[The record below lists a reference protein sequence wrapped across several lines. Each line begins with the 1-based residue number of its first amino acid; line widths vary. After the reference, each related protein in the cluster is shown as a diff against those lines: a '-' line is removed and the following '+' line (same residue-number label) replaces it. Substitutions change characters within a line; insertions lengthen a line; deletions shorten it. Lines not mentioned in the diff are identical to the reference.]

1 MFSTHERPEWAHR
14 HGRHGPGGPHDHRGE
29 PGGPRR
35 GARRRGGPFGS
46 NFPDF
51 GPPFGGP
58 FGPGGPRGRGRGR
71 GHGPEARGPEDG
83 GPQDGPRTGPG
94 PGGEGPDERGGP
106 GPWGP
111 GGPRGRRG
119 GPGGRGRGPGGRGPG
134 GRGGPGRRSRGDVR
148 LAILALLREEPR
160 HGYQIIQEISE
171 RSGGSWKPSPG
182 SVYPT
187 VSQLA
192 DEGLVHTEKESGR
205 TVVHLTDAGRTWT
218 DEHAAELDAV
228 WSQVEAGADD
238 GFTAL
243 RTAGRGL
250 AGAVAQIAQVGT
262 SEQVRQ
268 ATVVLD
274 EARRRLY
281 LLLAEVDP
289 AGTDTGDTKTDTE
302 PEDDAP
308 DAPVTETT

>member
-1 MFSTHERPEWAHR
+1 M
-14 HGRHGPGGPHDHRGE
+14 
-29 PGGPRR
+29 
-35 GARRRGGPFGS
+35 
-46 NFPDF
+46 DF

-58 FGPGGPRGRGRGR
+58 FGPGGPRGRGRGH
-71 GHGPEARGPEDG
+71 GHGGPED
-83 GPQDGPRTGPG
+83 
-94 PGGEGPDERGGP
+94 EGPDEGGFG
-106 GPWGP
+106 GPWGQ
-111 GGPRGRRG
+111 GGPRGRFG
-119 GPGGRGRGPGGRGPG
+119 GPGPRGFGGRGRG

-160 HGYQIIQEISE
+160 HGYQIIQEIAE

-205 TVVHLTDAGRTWT
+205 TVVHLTEDGRKYT

-228 WSQVEAGADD
+228 WSQVEAGAQD
-238 GFTAL
+238 GFGEL

-262 SEQVRQ
+262 AAQVTQ
-268 ATVVLD
+268 ATEVLD

-281 LLLAEVDP
+281 LLLAEVGPEAAAD
-289 AGTDTGDTKTDTE
+289 GE
-302 PEDDAP
+302 PEDGDSEGPADEGP
-308 DAPVTETT
+308 ADETT

>member
-1 MFSTHERPEWAHR
+1 MFSTHERPERAHR
-14 HGRHGPGGPHDHRGE
+14 GGPHGPHQHRGE

-35 GARRRGGPFGS
+35 GAGRRGGPFGGM
-46 NFPDF
+46 DF

-58 FGPGGPRGRGRGR
+58 FGPGGPRGRGRGWGR
-71 GHGPEARGPEDG
+71 GPEGEGPEDG
-83 GPQDGPRTGPG
+83 DAGQGSDEGRGPG
-94 PGGEGPDERGGP
+94 PFP

-119 GPGGRGRGPGGRGPG
+119 GPGGRGRGRGPG
-134 GRGGPGRRSRGDVR
+134 GRGGPGRRPRGDVR

-160 HGYQIIQEISE
+160 HGYQIIQEIAE

-205 TVVHLTDAGRTWT
+205 SVVHLTEEGRTYT

-238 GFTAL
+238 GFAGL

-250 AGAVAQIAQVGT
+250 AGAVAQIAQVGS
-262 SEQVRQ
+262 SEQVTA
-268 ATVVLD
+268 ATGILD
-274 EARRRLY
+274 DARRKLY

-289 AGTDTGDTKTDTE
+289 ASPDSGTHSGTD
-302 PEDDAP
+302 EDAGSDG
-308 DAPVTETT
+308 PVDETT

>member
-1 MFSTHERPEWAHR
+1 MYSTHERPERAHR
-14 HGRHGPGGPHDHRGE
+14 GGPEGPHAHRGE

-35 GARRRGGPFGS
+35 GFARRRGGPFGM
-46 NFPDF
+46 DF

-71 GHGPEARGPEDG
+71 GRGPEDE
-83 GPQDGPRTGPG
+83 GPQDGP
-94 PGGEGPDERGGP
+94 GPDDGGSFP

-119 GPGGRGRGPGGRGPG
+119 GPGGRGPG
-134 GRGGPGRRSRGDVR
+134 GRGGHGHVPGGRGRGRRSRGDVR
-148 LAILALLREEPR
+148 LAILALLREESR
-160 HGYQIIQEISE
+160 HGYQIIQEIAE

-187 VSQLA
+187 VAQLA

-205 TVVHLTDAGRTWT
+205 TVVHLTEEGKRYTE
-218 DEHAAELDAV
+218 EHAAELDAV

-238 GFTAL
+238 GFTDL

-250 AGAVAQIAQVGT
+250 AGAVAQVAQVGT
-262 SEQVRQ
+262 PEQVTQ
-268 ATVVLD
+268 ATTILD

-281 LLLAEVDP
+281 LLLAEVEP
-289 AGTDTGDTKTDTE
+289 AAGTDTSGSAGDDE
-302 PEDDAP
+302 PEDDGSEG
-308 DAPVTETT
+308 PVAETT

>member
-14 HGRHGPGGPHDHRGE
+14 RGPGGSHEHRGE

-46 NFPDF
+46 DFPDF

-58 FGPGGPRGRGRGR
+58 FGPGGRRGRGRGR
-71 GHGPEARGPEDG
+71 GPEDE
-83 GPQDGPRTGPG
+83 GPQDGPRAGQVPGEDPG
-94 PGGEGPDERGGP
+94 PHDGGPFP

-119 GPGGRGRGPGGRGPG
+119 GPGGRGGHGGRGPG
-134 GRGGPGRRSRGDVR
+134 GRGGPGRRPRGDVR

-187 VSQLA
+187 VAQLA

-205 TVVHLTDAGRTWT
+205 TVVHLTEAGRTWT

-238 GFTAL
+238 GFAGL

-262 SEQVRQ
+262 SDQVRQ
-268 ATVVLD
+268 ATGVLD

-289 AGTDTGDTKTDTE
+289 ASGTDDGDTNTDTG
-302 PEDDAP
+302 PEDGGP
-308 DAPVTETT
+308 DGPVVETT

>member
-1 MFSTHERPEWAHR
+1 M
-14 HGRHGPGGPHDHRGE
+14 
-29 PGGPRR
+29 
-35 GARRRGGPFGS
+35 
-46 NFPDF
+46 DF

-71 GHGPEARGPEDG
+71 GRGPEDE
-83 GPQDGPRTGPG
+83 GPQEGPG
-94 PGGEGPDERGGP
+94 PDDGGPFP

-119 GPGGRGRGPGGRGPG
+119 GPGGFGGHGPGGRGRGGPG
-134 GRGGPGRRSRGDVR
+134 GRGKARRSRGDVR
-148 LAILALLREEPR
+148 LAILALLREESR

-187 VSQLA
+187 VAQLA

-205 TVVHLTDAGRTWT
+205 TVVHLTEEGRRFTE
-218 DEHAAELDAV
+218 EHAAELDAV

-238 GFTAL
+238 GFAEL
-243 RTAGRGL
+243 RQAGRGL
-250 AGAVAQIAQVGT
+250 AGAVAQIAQVGS
-262 SEQVRQ
+262 SEQVTQ
-268 ATVVLD
+268 ATGILD
-274 EARRRLY
+274 EARRKLY

-289 AGTDTGDTKTDTE
+289 TPSSETDVTDE
-302 PEDDAP
+302 AEDDGSEG
-308 DAPVTETT
+308 PVAETS

>member
-1 MFSTHERPEWAHR
+1 MFSTHERPEWAQHR
-14 HGRHGPGGPHDHRGE
+14 GPGGPHEHRGE
-29 PGGPRR
+29 PGGPHR
-35 GARRRGGPFGS
+35 GARRRGGPFGM
-46 NFPDF
+46 DF

-71 GHGPEARGPEDG
+71 GRGPEDE
-83 GPQDGPRTGPG
+83 GPQ
-94 PGGEGPDERGGP
+94 GGP

-111 GGPRGRRG
+111 GGRRG
-119 GPGGRGRGPGGRGPG
+119 GPGGRGFGGPGVRGRG

-148 LAILALLREEPR
+148 LAILALLREQPR
-160 HGYQIIQEISE
+160 HGYQIIQEIAE

-205 TVVHLTDAGRTWT
+205 SVVHLTEAGRTYT
-218 DEHAAELDAV
+218 EEHAAELDAV

-238 GFTAL
+238 GFARL
-243 RTAGRGL
+243 RTSGRGL
-250 AGAVAQIAQVGT
+250 AGAVAQIAQVG
-262 SEQVRQ
+262 SSKQVTQ
-268 ATVVLD
+268 ATGILD
-274 EARRRLY
+274 EARRKLY

-289 AGTDTGDTKTDTE
+289 TPGTSDGE
-302 PEDDAP
+302 AEGGGSED
-308 DAPVTETT
+308 PVDETT

>member
-1 MFSTHERPEWAHR
+1 MFSTHERPERAQHR
-14 HGRHGPGGPHDHRGE
+14 GPGGPHAHRGE

-46 NFPDF
+46 FPDF

-58 FGPGGPRGRGRGR
+58 FGPGGFRGRGRGR
-71 GHGPEARGPEDG
+71 GPEARGPEDG
-83 GPQDGPRTGPG
+83 GPQDDPRPSQVPGEDPG
-94 PGGEGPDERGGP
+94 PHDGGP
-106 GPWGP
+106 FPGRWGP

-160 HGYQIIQEISE
+160 HGYQIIQEIAE

-218 DEHAAELDAV
+218 EEHAAELDAV

-289 AGTDTGDTKTDTE
+289 ASGTADGDTISDTE

-308 DAPVTETT
+308 VAETT

>member
-1 MFSTHERPEWAHR
+1 MFSTHERPEWAQH
-14 HGRHGPGGPHDHRGE
+14 HGHGPGGPHQHRGE

-35 GARRRGGPFGS
+35 GARRRGGPFGGM
-46 NFPDF
+46 DF

-58 FGPGGPRGRGRGR
+58 FGPGGPRGRGRGW
-71 GHGPEARGPEDG
+71 GRGPE
-83 GPQDGPRTGPG
+83 
-94 PGGEGPDERGGP
+94 GEGPEGFDAVQVPGEDPGP

-119 GPGGRGRGPGGRGPG
+119 GPGGRGRGPGGRGH

-187 VSQLA
+187 VAQLA

-205 TVVHLTDAGRTWT
+205 TVVHLTEAGRTFT
-218 DEHAAELDAV
+218 EEHAAELDAV

-238 GFTAL
+238 GFAGL

-250 AGAVAQIAQVGT
+250 AGAVAQIAHVGS

-268 ATVVLD
+268 ATGVLD

-289 AGTDTGDTKTDTE
+289 ASGTDAGDTDPDTE
-302 PEDDAP
+302 PEDDGP
-308 DAPVTETT
+308 DGPVAETT

>member
-1 MFSTHERPEWAHR
+1 MFNTHERPERAHR
-14 HGRHGPGGPHDHRGE
+14 HGGPDGPHEHRGE

-35 GARRRGGPFGS
+35 GARRRGGPFGGM
-46 NFPDF
+46 DF

-71 GHGPEARGPEDG
+71 GRGPEDE
-83 GPQDGPRTGPG
+83 GPQDGPGADDGAPFPG
-94 PGGEGPDERGGP
+94 PR
-106 GPWGP
+106 GP

-119 GPGGRGRGPGGRGPG
+119 GPGGRGPGARGGHGPGGRG
-134 GRGGPGRRSRGDVR
+134 RGRRSKGDIR
-148 LAILALLREEPR
+148 LAILALLREESR

-205 TVVHLTDAGRTWT
+205 TVVHLTEAGKRYTE
-218 DEHAAELDAV
+218 EHAAELDAV

-238 GFTAL
+238 GFTDL

-262 SEQVRQ
+262 SDQVTQ
-268 ATVVLD
+268 ATGILD

-289 AGTDTGDTKTDTE
+289 ATGTDGDGGE
-302 PEDDAP
+302 AEDDGSEG
-308 DAPVTETT
+308 PVAETS

>member
-1 MFSTHERPEWAHR
+1 MFSTHERPEWAKHR
-14 HGRHGPGGPHDHRGE
+14 GPDGPHAHPGE
-29 PGGPRR
+29 PGKPRR
-35 GARRRGGPFGS
+35 GARRRGRPFGS

-94 PGGEGPDERGGP
+94 PDGQGPD
-106 GPWGP
+106 GP
-111 GGPRGRRG
+111 GGLRGRRG

-134 GRGGPGRRSRGDVR
+134 GRGGPGWRSRGDVR

-205 TVVHLTDAGRTWT
+205 TVVHLTEAGRSWT

-238 GFTAL
+238 GFAGL
-243 RTAGRGL
+243 RTAGPGL
-250 AGAVAQIAQVGT
+250 EGAGAQIAQVGT
-262 SEQVRQ
+262 SDQVRQ
-268 ATVVLD
+268 ATGVLD

-289 AGTDTGDTKTDTE
+289 ASGTDGGDTNPDTG
-302 PEDDAP
+302 PEDDGP
-308 DAPVTETT
+308 DGPVAETT

>member
-1 MFSTHERPEWAHR
+1 MFTNHERPEWAQQR
-14 HGRHGPGGPHDHRGE
+14 GPGGPHQHRGE

-35 GARRRGGPFGS
+35 GARRRGGPFGGM
-46 NFPDF
+46 DF

-58 FGPGGPRGRGRGR
+58 FGPGGPRGRGRGW
-71 GHGPEARGPEDG
+71 GRGPEEGPGAGVDG
-83 GPQDGPRTGPG
+83 GQVPG
-94 PGGEGPDERGGP
+94 EDPGP

-119 GPGGRGRGPGGRGPG
+119 GPGGRGRGPGGRGH

-160 HGYQIIQEISE
+160 HGYQIIQEIAE

-205 TVVHLTDAGRTWT
+205 TVVHLTEAGRTYT

-238 GFTAL
+238 GFAGL
-243 RTAGRGL
+243 RTSGRGL
-250 AGAVAQIAQVGT
+250 AGAVAQIAQVGS
-262 SEQVRQ
+262 SEQVTQ
-268 ATVVLD
+268 ATGILD
-274 EARRRLY
+274 EARRKLY

-289 AGTDTGDTKTDTE
+289 AAATSGGE
-302 PEDDAP
+302 AEDGGSED
-308 DAPVTETT
+308 PVDETT

>member
-1 MFSTHERPEWAHR
+1 MFTNHERPEWAQQR
-14 HGRHGPGGPHDHRGE
+14 GPGGPHQHRGE
-29 PGGPRR
+29 PGRPHR
-35 GARRRGGPFGS
+35 GARRRGGPFGKD
-46 NFPDF
+46 FADF

-71 GHGPEARGPEDG
+71 GRGPEEE
-83 GPQDGPRTGPG
+83 GPQDGPE
-94 PGGEGPDERGGP
+94 GGFP

-119 GPGGRGRGPGGRGPG
+119 GGPGGRGFGGPGGRGRG

-160 HGYQIIQEISE
+160 HGYQIIQEIAE

-205 TVVHLTDAGRTWT
+205 TVVHLTEAGTKYT
-218 DEHAAELDAV
+218 EEHAAELDAV
-228 WSQVEAGADD
+228 WSQVEAAADD
-238 GFTAL
+238 GFTDL

-250 AGAVAQIAQVGT
+250 AGAVAQVAQVG
-262 SEQVRQ
+262 SAEQVTQ
-268 ATVVLD
+268 ATGILD

-281 LLLAEVDP
+281 LLLAEVD
-289 AGTDTGDTKTDTE
+289 ATGATGTGVTDG
-302 PEDDAP
+302 PDGSDDDGSED
-308 DAPVTETT
+308 PVDETT

>member
-14 HGRHGPGGPHDHRGE
+14 RGPGGPHEHRAE

-35 GARRRGGPFGS
+35 GARRRGGPFGM
-46 NFPDF
+46 DF

-71 GHGPEARGPEDG
+71 GPEARGPEARGPEDG
-83 GPQDGPRTGPG
+83 VPHDGPRSGQVPGEDPG
-94 PGGEGPDERGGP
+94 PHDGGPFP

-111 GGPRGRRG
+111 GGRGRRG
-119 GPGGRGRGPGGRGPG
+119 GPGGRGRGRGPG
-134 GRGGPGRRSRGDVR
+134 GRGGPGRRPRGDVR

-171 RSGGSWKPSPG
+171 RSGGSWTPSPG

-187 VSQLA
+187 VAQLA

-205 TVVHLTDAGRTWT
+205 TVVHLTEAGRTWT

-238 GFTAL
+238 GFAGL

-250 AGAVAQIAQVGT
+250 AGAVAQIAQVG
-262 SEQVRQ
+262 SSAQVTQ
-268 ATVVLD
+268 ATGILD

-289 AGTDTGDTKTDTE
+289 ASGTDAGTGGDTNSDTA
-302 PEDDAP
+302 PEDDRP
-308 DAPVTETT
+308 DGPVTETT

>member
-1 MFSTHERPEWAHR
+1 MFSTHERPEWAQH
-14 HGRHGPGGPHDHRGE
+14 HGHGPGGPHQHRGE

-35 GARRRGGPFGS
+35 SARRRGGPFGGM
-46 NFPDF
+46 DF

-58 FGPGGPRGRGRGR
+58 FGPGGPRGRGRGW
-71 GHGPEARGPEDG
+71 GRGPE
-83 GPQDGPRTGPG
+83 
-94 PGGEGPDERGGP
+94 GEGPEGFDAVQVPGEDPGP

-119 GPGGRGRGPGGRGPG
+119 GPGGRGRGPGGRGH

-187 VSQLA
+187 VAQLA

-205 TVVHLTDAGRTWT
+205 TVVHLTEAGRTFT
-218 DEHAAELDAV
+218 EEHAAELDAV

-238 GFTAL
+238 GFADL
-243 RTAGRGL
+243 RTSGRGL

-262 SEQVRQ
+262 AAQVRQ
-268 ATVVLD
+268 ATGILD

-289 AGTDTGDTKTDTE
+289 ASGTDTGDTDPDTE
-302 PEDDAP
+302 PEDDGP
-308 DAPVTETT
+308 DGPVAETT

>member
-1 MFSTHERPEWAHR
+1 M
-14 HGRHGPGGPHDHRGE
+14 
-29 PGGPRR
+29 
-35 GARRRGGPFGS
+35 
-46 NFPDF
+46 DF

-71 GHGPEARGPEDG
+71 GRGPEDEGPAEGQGPDDG
-83 GPQDGPRTGPG
+83 GPF
-94 PGGEGPDERGGP
+94 P

-119 GPGGRGRGPGGRGPG
+119 GPGGRGPGGRGGHGHGPGGRG
-134 GRGGPGRRSRGDVR
+134 RGRRSKGDIR
-148 LAILALLREEPR
+148 LAILALLREESR

-205 TVVHLTDAGRTWT
+205 TVVHLTDEGKRYTE
-218 DEHAAELDAV
+218 EHAAELDAV

-238 GFTAL
+238 GFADL

-250 AGAVAQIAQVGT
+250 AGAVAQVAQVG
-262 SEQVRQ
+262 SYEQVTQ
-268 ATVVLD
+268 ATSVLD

-289 AGTDTGDTKTDTE
+289 TSGTDSDGTDGSDE
-302 PEDDAP
+302 AEDDGSEG
-308 DAPVTETT
+308 PVAETS

>member
-1 MFSTHERPEWAHR
+1 M
-14 HGRHGPGGPHDHRGE
+14 PGEE
-29 PGGPRR
+29 P
-35 GARRRGGPFGS
+35 
-46 NFPDF
+46 
-51 GPPFGGP
+51 
-58 FGPGGPRGRGRGR
+58 
-71 GHGPEARGPEDG
+71 
-83 GPQDGPRTGPG
+83 
-94 PGGEGPDERGGP
+94 GP

-119 GPGGRGRGPGGRGPG
+119 GPGGRGRGPGGRGH

-187 VSQLA
+187 VAQLA

-205 TVVHLTDAGRTWT
+205 TVVHLTEAGRTFT
-218 DEHAAELDAV
+218 EEHAAELDAV

-238 GFTAL
+238 GFAGL

-250 AGAVAQIAQVGT
+250 AGAVAQIAHVGS
-262 SEQVRQ
+262 SEQVTQ
-268 ATVVLD
+268 ATGILD

-289 AGTDTGDTKTDTE
+289 ASGTDAGDPDPDAE
-302 PEDDAP
+302 PEDDGP
-308 DAPVTETT
+308 DGPVAGTT

>member
-1 MFSTHERPEWAHR
+1 M
-14 HGRHGPGGPHDHRGE
+14 
-29 PGGPRR
+29 
-35 GARRRGGPFGS
+35 
-46 NFPDF
+46 DF

-71 GHGPEARGPEDG
+71 GPEDE
-83 GPQDGPRTGPG
+83 GPQDGP
-94 PGGEGPDERGGP
+94 GPDEGGPFP

-119 GPGGRGRGPGGRGPG
+119 GPGGRGPGGRGHGHGPGGRG
-134 GRGGPGRRSRGDVR
+134 RGRRSKGDIR
-148 LAILALLREEPR
+148 LAILALLREEAK
-160 HGYQIIQEISE
+160 HGYQIIQEIAE

-205 TVVHLTDAGRTWT
+205 TVVHLTEEGKRYTE
-218 DEHAAELDAV
+218 EHAAELDAV

-238 GFTAL
+238 GFADL

-262 SEQVRQ
+262 SEQVTQ
-268 ATVVLD
+268 ATSILD

-281 LLLAEVDP
+281 LLLAEVDTP
-289 AGTDTGDTKTDTE
+289 ASETE
-302 PEDDAP
+302 VAEDDGSEG
-308 DAPVTETT
+308 PVTETS

>member
-14 HGRHGPGGPHDHRGE
+14 RGPGGPHEHRGE

-35 GARRRGGPFGS
+35 GARRRGGPFGGM
-46 NFPDF
+46 DF

-71 GHGPEARGPEDG
+71 GRGPEDE
-83 GPQDGPRTGPG
+83 GPQDGPGPDGPG
-94 PGGEGPDERGGP
+94 PDDRGPFP

-119 GPGGRGRGPGGRGPG
+119 GPGGRGGHGHGPGGRG
-134 GRGGPGRRSRGDVR
+134 RGRRSRGDVR
-148 LAILALLREEPR
+148 LAILALLREESK

-205 TVVHLTDAGRTWT
+205 TVVHLTEEGRRFTE
-218 DEHAAELDAV
+218 EHAAELDAV

-238 GFTAL
+238 GFAAAPPGGPRTGRCGRADRPGRQLRAGHAGDGHPRRGPAPAL
-243 RTAGRGL
+243 PAARGGRPRTRFRGRRRRRGPGRGPTDD
-250 AGAVAQIAQVGT
+250 GPEGPVAET
-262 SEQVRQ
+262 S
-268 ATVVLD
+268 
-274 EARRRLY
+274 
-281 LLLAEVDP
+281 
-289 AGTDTGDTKTDTE
+289 
-302 PEDDAP
+302 
-308 DAPVTETT
+308 

>member
-1 MFSTHERPEWAHR
+1 MFSTHERPEWAQQ
-14 HGRHGPGGPHDHRGE
+14 HGHGPGGPHQHRGE

-35 GARRRGGPFGS
+35 SARRRGGPFGGM
-46 NFPDF
+46 DF

-58 FGPGGPRGRGRGR
+58 FGPGGPRGRGRGWGR
-71 GHGPEARGPEDG
+71 GSENEGPEGFDAVQVPGED
-83 GPQDGPRTGPG
+83 P
-94 PGGEGPDERGGP
+94 GP

-119 GPGGRGRGPGGRGPG
+119 GPGGRGRGPGGRGH

-187 VSQLA
+187 VAQLA

-205 TVVHLTDAGRTWT
+205 TVVHLTEAGRTFT
-218 DEHAAELDAV
+218 EEHAAELDAV

-238 GFTAL
+238 GFAGL

-250 AGAVAQIAQVGT
+250 AGAVAQIAHVGS
-262 SEQVRQ
+262 SEQVTQ
-268 ATVVLD
+268 ATGILD

-289 AGTDTGDTKTDTE
+289 ASGTDANDTDPDTE
-302 PEDDAP
+302 PEADG
-308 DAPVTETT
+308 PVAGTT

>member
-1 MFSTHERPEWAHR
+1 MSAPSGRIDRDDTARTGRTSTGASPA
-14 HGRHGPGGPHDHRGE
+14 GRAAVHADGAARSAATVPTSD
-29 PGGPRR
+29 RR
-35 GARRRGGPFGS
+35 SAARSAAAVPA
-46 NFPDF
+46 
-51 GPPFGGP
+51 
-58 FGPGGPRGRGRGR
+58 GRGRGW
-71 GHGPEARGPEDG
+71 GRGPEDE
-83 GPQDGPRTGPG
+83 GPQDGTRAAQVPGEDPG
-94 PGGEGPDERGGP
+94 PHDGGPFP

-119 GPGGRGRGPGGRGPG
+119 GPGGRGRGRGPG
-134 GRGGPGRRSRGDVR
+134 GRGGPGRRPRGDVR

-187 VSQLA
+187 VAQLA

-205 TVVHLTDAGRTWT
+205 TVVHLTEAGRTWAE
-218 DEHAAELDAV
+218 EHAAELDAV

-238 GFTAL
+238 GFADL

-262 SEQVRQ
+262 
-268 ATVVLD
+268 AD
-274 EARRRLY
+274 A
-281 LLLAEVDP
+281 DP
-289 AGTDTGDTKTDTE
+289 AGDGRPRRGPTPALPAARRGRSHLRGDRR
-302 PEDDAP
+302 
-308 DAPVTETT
+308 

>member
-1 MFSTHERPEWAHR
+1 MYSTHERPERAHR
-14 HGRHGPGGPHDHRGE
+14 GGPEGPHGHRGE

-35 GARRRGGPFGS
+35 GFARRRGGPFGM
-46 NFPDF
+46 DF

-71 GHGPEARGPEDG
+71 GPEDE
-83 GPQDGPRTGPG
+83 GPHDGPDD
-94 PGGEGPDERGGP
+94 GGFP

-119 GPGGRGRGPGGRGPG
+119 GPGGRGPGGRGGHGHGPGGRG
-134 GRGGPGRRSRGDVR
+134 RGRRSRGDVR
-148 LAILALLREEPR
+148 LAILALLREESR
-160 HGYQIIQEISE
+160 HGYQIIQEIAE

-187 VSQLA
+187 VAQLA

-205 TVVHLTDAGRTWT
+205 TVVHLTEEGKRYTE
-218 DEHAAELDAV
+218 EHAAELDAV

-238 GFTAL
+238 GFTDL

-250 AGAVAQIAQVGT
+250 AGAVAQVAQVGT
-262 SEQVRQ
+262 SDQVTQ
-268 ATVVLD
+268 ATTILD

-281 LLLAEVDP
+281 LLLAEVEPTAAADDEP
-289 AGTDTGDTKTDTE
+289 TDDGSE
-302 PEDDAP
+302 G
-308 DAPVTETT
+308 PVDETT

>member
-1 MFSTHERPEWAHR
+1 V
-14 HGRHGPGGPHDHRGE
+14 PG
-29 PGGPRR
+29 
-35 GARRRGGPFGS
+35 
-46 NFPDF
+46 
-51 GPPFGGP
+51 
-58 FGPGGPRGRGRGR
+58 
-71 GHGPEARGPEDG
+71 ED
-83 GPQDGPRTGPG
+83 PG
-94 PGGEGPDERGGP
+94 PGFP

-119 GPGGRGRGPGGRGPG
+119 GPGGRGRGRGPG
-134 GRGGPGRRSRGDVR
+134 GRGGPRRRSRGDVR

-160 HGYQIIQEISE
+160 HGYQIIQEIAE

-205 TVVHLTDAGRTWT
+205 TVVHLTEEGKRWT
-218 DEHAAELDAV
+218 EEHASELDAV

-250 AGAVAQIAQVGT
+250 AGAVAQVAQVGT
-262 SEQVRQ
+262 AEQVTQ
-268 ATVVLD
+268 ATGILD

-281 LLLAEVDP
+281 LLLAEVDATP
-289 AGTDTGDTKTDTE
+289 ADETGGDDEPRDDGPEGSAAGTS
-302 PEDDAP
+302 
-308 DAPVTETT
+308 

>member
-1 MFSTHERPEWAHR
+1 MFSTHERPERAHR
-14 HGRHGPGGPHDHRGE
+14 HGGPGGPHEHRGE

-35 GARRRGGPFGS
+35 GARRRGGPFGGM
-46 NFPDF
+46 DF

-71 GHGPEARGPEDG
+71 GRGPEDE
-83 GPQDGPRTGPG
+83 GPG
-94 PGGEGPDERGGP
+94 DGGGFP

-119 GPGGRGRGPGGRGPG
+119 GPGGHGHGHGPGGRG
-134 GRGGPGRRSRGDVR
+134 RGRRSRGDVR
-148 LAILALLREEPR
+148 LAILALLREDSR
-160 HGYQIIQEISE
+160 HGYQIIQDIAE

-205 TVVHLTDAGRTWT
+205 TVVHLTEAGKRYTQ
-218 DEHAAELDAV
+218 EHAAELDAV

-238 GFTAL
+238 GFADL

-262 SEQVRQ
+262 SEQVTA
-268 ATVVLD
+268 ATSILD

-281 LLLAEVDP
+281 LLLADVDP
-289 AGTDTGDTKTDTE
+289 A
-302 PEDDAP
+302 PAAEDDE
-308 DAPVTETT
+308 DDDGSEGPVDETS

>member
-14 HGRHGPGGPHDHRGE
+14 QGRHGPDGPHAHRGE

-46 NFPDF
+46 NGPDF

-58 FGPGGPRGRGRGR
+58 FGRGGPRGRGRGW
-71 GHGPEARGPEDG
+71 GHGPEDEGPEDG
-83 GPQDGPRTGPG
+83 TRAAQVPGEDPG
-94 PGGEGPDERGGP
+94 PHDGGPFP

-119 GPGGRGRGPGGRGPG
+119 GPGGRGRGRGPG
-134 GRGGPGRRSRGDVR
+134 GRGGPGRRPRGDVR

-187 VSQLA
+187 VAQLA

-205 TVVHLTDAGRTWT
+205 TVVHLTEAGRTWAE
-218 DEHAAELDAV
+218 EHAAELDAV

-238 GFTAL
+238 GFADL

-262 SEQVRQ
+262 SDQIRQ
-268 ATVVLD
+268 ATGVLD

-289 AGTDTGDTKTDTE
+289 TSGATAGDAGDTNPDTE
-302 PEDDAP
+302 PEDDGP
-308 DAPVTETT
+308 EGPVAETT

>member
-1 MFSTHERPEWAHR
+1 MFSTHERPEWAQHR
-14 HGRHGPGGPHDHRGE
+14 GPGGPHEHRGE
-29 PGGPRR
+29 PGGPHR
-35 GARRRGGPFGS
+35 GARRRGGPFGM
-46 NFPDF
+46 DF

-71 GHGPEARGPEDG
+71 GRGPEDE
-83 GPQDGPRTGPG
+83 GPQDGP
-94 PGGEGPDERGGP
+94 DGGP

-111 GGPRGRRG
+111 GGRRG
-119 GPGGRGRGPGGRGPG
+119 GPGGRGFGGPGGRGRG
-134 GRGGPGRRSRGDVR
+134 GRGGPSRRSRGDVR

-160 HGYQIIQEISE
+160 HGYQIIQEIAE

-205 TVVHLTDAGRTWT
+205 TVVHLTEEGKKYTE
-218 DEHAAELDAV
+218 EHAAELDAV

-238 GFTAL
+238 GFTGL

-262 SEQVRQ
+262 PEQVTQ
-268 ATVVLD
+268 ATGILD

-289 AGTDTGDTKTDTE
+289 NPGTGVNDE
-302 PEDDAP
+302 AEDDGSEDPA
-308 DAPVTETT
+308 AETS